1 MTYFYIKKDKNIS
14 LGKNTLNTKII
25 IVGSCASE
33 QDRVNIINKIT
44 WLDETVNAVNRFT
57 TGAGF
62 PKNKNANS
70 LYKYH
75 IAYNDVLSAFK
86 NNSVVWCRLDSSQSD
101 VTEGVMSDDWEN
113 GDIMQC
119 SFREFNLIYNTYIE
133 KCDNMLCVWCE
144 NGYGG
149 AREKTEAERAAQR
162 IRELEIPCLY
172 FNIRENKE
180 TTSEVASAITEYV
193 NAESDEERS
202 RILFENS

>member
-1 MTYFYIKKDKNIS
+1 M
-14 LGKNTLNTKII
+14 NTKII
-25 IVGSCASE
+25 IVGSCAAE
-33 QDRVNIINKIT
+33 QDRVSIINKII
-44 WLDETVNAVNRFT
+44 WLDETVNAINRFT
-57 TGAGF
+57 TSADF
-62 PKNKNANS
+62 PENKDANS

-86 NNSVVWCRLDSSQSD
+86 NNSVVWCRLDSSRSD

-133 KCDNMLCVWCE
+133 KCDSLLCVWCE
-144 NGYGG
+144 NGYAGD
-149 AREKTEAERAAQR
+149 REKAEAERAADR
-162 IRELEIPCLY
+162 MRELEIPCLY

-180 TTSEVASAITEYV
+180 TTTAAAAVITEYV
-193 NAESDEERS
+193 NAESDEEKG

>member
-86 NNSVVWCRLDSSQSD
+86 NNSVVWCRLDSSKSD

-133 KCDNMLCVWCE
+133 KCDNLLCAWCE
-144 NGYGG
+144 SGYGG
-149 AREKTEAERAAQR
+149 AGEKTEAERAAQR

-172 FNIRENKE
+172 FNIRKNKE
-180 TTSEVASAITEYV
+180 TTSEVARTITEYV
-193 NAESDEERS
+193 NAESDEERE